1 MYNHSTPEKNYDLER
16 LVFFSDG
23 VFAIAITLLVIE
35 LRPPVHWDGTWQGLL
50 NAILAKLVF
59 YIVSFFSLGLF
70 WMAHRF
76 IFRFT
81 QKFNEIAALL
91 NLIFLCLIGVMPFV
105 NAMTSEYGMTSVV
118 LQMYLGEMAAV
129 ALAAGALWFYVA
141 FIGKLTDAR
150 VTMVFKILS
159 LMRLTLTPLVIGG
172 LSLWIGSRYGVLP
185 SIIFIFVAFFITN
198 RIHLAPYG
206 AEVPL
211 EAKASEA
218 QP

>member
-1 MYNHSTPEKNYDLER
+1 MNTHNTPEKNYDLER

-35 LRPPVHWDGTWQGLL
+35 LRPPEHWDGTWPGLL
-50 NAILAKLVF
+50 GAILGKLVF
-59 YIVSFFSLGLF
+59 YVVSFFSLGLF

-81 QKFNEIAALL
+81 QKFNEIAAIL

-105 NAMTSEYGMTSVV
+105 NAMTSEYGMPTVV

-129 ALAAGALWFYVA
+129 ALAAGVLWFYVA
-141 FIGKLTDAR
+141 FVGKLTDPR
-150 VTMVFKILS
+150 LTTVFKVLS
-159 LMRLTLTPLVIGG
+159 LMRLTLTPLLIGG

-185 SIIFIFVAFFITN
+185 SIAFIFVAFFITN
-198 RIHLAPYG
+198 RIHLDPYKIDK
-206 AEVPL
+206 PDQ
-211 EAKASEA
+211 AKASDA